1 MLKTHRG
8 RWTVEQSKQT
18 KYKCMACGNVFVKG
32 IKRFDGFSTFCPTCQ
47 ARATILTFNTG
58 DTTNYLNKFL
68 YW

>member
-1 MLKTHRG
+1 
-8 RWTVEQSKQT
+8 
-18 KYKCMACGNVFVKG
+18 MACGNVFVKG